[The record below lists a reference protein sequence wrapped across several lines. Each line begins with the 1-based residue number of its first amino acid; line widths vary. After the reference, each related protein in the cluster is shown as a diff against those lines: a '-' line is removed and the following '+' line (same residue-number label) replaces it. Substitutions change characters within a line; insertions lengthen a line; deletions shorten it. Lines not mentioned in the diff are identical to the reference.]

1 MVAKGVPSTSL
12 SGLRRHSC
20 GYRERA
26 CLSLGVP
33 RLRDSVGELQR
44 PGGSSMMSNEP
55 MDWSTVLTALAVL
68 GVITFLF
75 LH

>member
-1 MVAKGVPSTSL
+1 MVAKGVPATRL
-12 SGLRRHSC
+12 SGWRCHSC
-20 GYRERA
+20 GYRESA

-33 RLRDSVGELQR
+33 RLRHSVGELQR

-55 MDWSTVLTALAVL
+55 IDWSAVVTALAVL
-68 GVITFLF
+68 GVMTFLF